1 MAHLLRPRISSSQLF
16 HVFFNK
22 LDADCGHLAWK
33 RPHLQLHYVHSE
45 HWPRLCGCETKKKY
59 QLGWQSLTSPSF
71 FPVSALVP
79 TIFIPTFFTPI
90 FITPLLLLGRIPLLR
105 PFSFHLLMPRTKAG
119 NATLLWPWWLPGH
132 EGKSDVQESCHSSR
146 EEWFHI
152 HIYIYIHNMYTY
164 VHMYTLYV
172 CMCIYVYIRVF
183 VYMVYMVYM
192 VYIVYIVYMYVYVWI
207 YMCVWK
213 LIMINMF
220 GPLGWRWKMTDLGL
234 MKSQLLK
241 TPGAYPNCFG
251 ANPDCFLQNYGK
263 NQRKPG
269 FRW

>member
-1 MAHLLRPRISSSQLF
+1 
-16 HVFFNK
+16 
-22 LDADCGHLAWK
+22 
-33 RPHLQLHYVHSE
+33 
-45 HWPRLCGCETKKKY
+45 
-59 QLGWQSLTSPSF
+59 
-71 FPVSALVP
+71 
-79 TIFIPTFFTPI
+79 
-90 FITPLLLLGRIPLLR
+90 
-105 PFSFHLLMPRTKAG
+105 
-119 NATLLWPWWLPGH
+119 
-132 EGKSDVQESCHSSR
+132 
-146 EEWFHI
+146 
-152 HIYIYIHNMYTY
+152 
-164 VHMYTLYV
+164 
-172 CMCIYVYIRVF
+172 MCIYVYIRVF

-192 VYIVYIVYMYVYVWI
+192 IYMVYMVDMVYIVYIVYIVYMYVYVWI

-263 NQRKPG
+263 NQRKPS